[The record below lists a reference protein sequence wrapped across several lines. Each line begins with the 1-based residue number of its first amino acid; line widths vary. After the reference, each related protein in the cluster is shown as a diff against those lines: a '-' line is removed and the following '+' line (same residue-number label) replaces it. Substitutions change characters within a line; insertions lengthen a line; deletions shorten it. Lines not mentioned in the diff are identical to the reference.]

1 MPTRGALVLAT
12 FCLLLTGC
20 FGGNSVISPE
30 QYTGPPLHLET
41 LEARHLIVF
50 RAPSPGWAATIDRTE
65 RRLDTTRV
73 FLTLRRPDPGMLY
86 AQVMVDQRVL
96 TPVPASRELTLY
108 ARTIDF
114 GKHDSEPSYHLVPLP
129 TTESTIEPASD

>member
-1 MPTRGALVLAT
+1 MPTRGTLVLAT

-20 FGGNSVISPE
+20 FGGSSVISTD

-41 LEARHLIVF
+41 LEARHLIIF
-50 RAPSPGWAATIDRTE
+50 QAPSPGWAVTIDRTE

-86 AQVMVDQRVL
+86 AQVIVDQRVL
-96 TPVPASRELTLY
+96 TPVPISRELTLY

-114 GKHDSEPSYHLVPLP
+114 GKHETEPPYHLVPM
-129 TTESTIEPASD
+129 TTLKPASD